1 MRIRKAVKKDSKE
14 ILRLIKELA
23 DFEKLSPPD
32 KSAQRR
38 LLSAAFSDNPKINIL
53 VAEEKGKLIAYAIYM
68 FLFSSFL
75 AKPTL
80 YLEDIYISNDYRRSG
95 IGRKIFD
102 KLIAIAKN
110 KKCGRLEL
118 MVLGWNKNA
127 IAFYEKYKARHL
139 NEWKYYRMEIK

>member
-1 MRIRKAVKKDSKE
+1 MIIRKAQKKDSKE
-14 ILRLIKELA
+14 LIRLIEELA

-32 KSAQRR
+32 MPAQKR
-38 LLSAAFSDNPKINIL
+38 LLAAAFSKQPKINIL

-80 YLEDIYISNDYRRSG
+80 YLEDIYVSNNFRRSG
-95 IGRKIFD
+95 TGKKIFD
-102 KLIAIAKN
+102 KLISIAKT

-118 MVLGWNKNA
+118 MVLNWNKNA
-127 IAFYEKYKARHL
+127 IRFYEKYSARQL
-139 NEWKYYRMEIK
+139 KEWKFYRMEF

>member
-1 MRIRKAVKKDSKE
+1 MIIRKAQKKDSKE
-14 ILRLIKELA
+14 LIRLIEELA

-32 KSAQRR
+32 MPAQKR
-38 LLSAAFSDNPKINIL
+38 LLAAAFSKQPKITIL

-80 YLEDIYISNDYRRSG
+80 YLEDIYVSKNFRRSG
-95 IGRKIFD
+95 TGKKIFD
-102 KLIAIAKN
+102 KLISIAKT

-118 MVLGWNKNA
+118 MVLNWNKNA
-127 IAFYEKYKARHL
+127 IRFYEKYSARQL
-139 NEWKYYRMEIK
+139 KEWKFYRMEF